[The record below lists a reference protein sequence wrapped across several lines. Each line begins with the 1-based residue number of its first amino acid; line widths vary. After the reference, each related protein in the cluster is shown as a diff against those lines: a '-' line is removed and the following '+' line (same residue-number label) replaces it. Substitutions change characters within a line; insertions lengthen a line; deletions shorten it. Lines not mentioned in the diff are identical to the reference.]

1 MLSHFASKKVV
12 CCASWAITKNVYM
25 LDVRIG
31 GFEMAENL
39 LHKHVNGILSVV
51 QVIRNNDHA
60 LTFQCV
66 MLDPSMSF
74 EKSSLAMVPMRGLD
88 SHWLAMVCLVQ
99 TVCNYITNL
108 QKYVLTHPVHS

>member
-1 MLSHFASKKVV
+1 MLSHFAFKKVV
-12 CCASWAITKNVYM
+12 CCASWAITKDVYM

-60 LTFQCV
+60 LTYQCV
-66 MLDPSMSF
+66 TLDPSMSF

-88 SHWLAMVCLVQ
+88 FTLASYGGILRKIYLQNYTLHHISELV
-99 TVCNYITNL
+99 I
-108 QKYVLTHPVHS
+108 